1 MACQQSVFEFEHANR
16 SQTQRSLV
24 AILLLYMV
32 GMVSSK
38 SEPAGVVE
46 EAGKTVKP
54 TAKQK
59 VTRSP
64 SLAKPDYGV
73 YHTK

>member
-1 MACQQSVFEFEHANR
+1 MIRLSSFEHANR
-16 SQTQRSLV
+16 SQIQRSLV
-24 AILLLYMV
+24 LVLLFLYMV

-46 EAGKTVKP
+46 EAGKAVKP
-54 TAKQK
+54 TATQK